1 MLELNKIRKSYD
13 GVTILDNISLS
24 IESGEILSIPDSGY
38 YRCRQR

>member
-24 IESGEILSIPDSGY
+24 IESGEILAAA
-38 YRCRQR
+38 RQRFLT